1 MVDIIIGIAGASGS
15 GKTTIANRIHEPI
28 GDDAVLITHDS
39 YYKNH
44 DELSFEKR
52 CKINYDHPDSL
63 ESDLLVKHLIK
74 LKSGKSVCIPEYD
87 YKLHQRS
94 ENTRKIMPKSV
105 VIVEGILI
113 FTEPKLRE
121 LMDLKI
127 YVDTDPDICL
137 IRRINRDVKKRNRSL
152 DSVLNQYLDTVK
164 PMYHDFVEPS
174 KRYADII
181 VPEGGYND
189 VANGIIISRAQTIIE
204 KAKKEAKI
212 AEKKKNG

>member
-15 GKTTIANRIHEPI
+15 GKTTIANRIHEPL

-44 DELSFEKR
+44 DDLSFEQR
-52 CKINYDHPDSL
+52 SKINYDHPESL
-63 ESDLLVKHLIK
+63 ESELLVEHLLQ
-74 LKSGKSVCIPEYD
+74 LKSGKSIDIPQYD
-87 YKLHQRS
+87 YKMHRRKDSTICVEPRS
-94 ENTRKIMPKSV
+94 
-105 VIVEGILI
+105 VILLEGILI

-137 IRRINRDVKKRNRSL
+137 IRRINRDVKKRKRSL
-152 DSVLNQYLDTVK
+152 ESVLDQYLATVK
-164 PMYHDFVEPS
+164 PMYHEFIEPS

-189 VANGIIISRAQTIIE
+189 VANGIIINRAKTII
-204 KAKKEAKI
+204 KKSKRVS
-212 AEKKKNG
+212 K

>member
-15 GKTTIANRIHEPI
+15 GKTTIANRIHEPL

-44 DELSFEKR
+44 DELDFEQR
-52 CKINYDHPDSL
+52 SKINYDHPNSL
-63 ESDLLVKHLIK
+63 ESDLLVKHLME
-74 LKSGKSVCIPEYD
+74 LKEGKSINIPQYD
-87 YKLHQRS
+87 YTQHQRKPDTI
-94 ENTRKIMPKSV
+94 NVKPCSV
-105 VIVEGILI
+105 ILVEGILI

-152 DSVLNQYLDTVK
+152 DSVIEQYINTVK
-164 PMYHDFVEPS
+164 PMYHEFVEPS

-181 VPEGGYND
+181 IPEGGYNE
-189 VANGIIISRAQTIIE
+189 VANGIIINRAKTIIN
-204 KAKKEAKI
+204 KSKKE
-212 AEKKKNG
+212 EN

>member
-28 GDDAVLITHDS
+28 GDDSVLITHDS

-44 DELSFEKR
+44 DDLTFEQR

-63 ESDLLVKHLIK
+63 ESDLLVEHLLQ
-74 LKSGKSVCIPEYD
+74 LKSGKSIDIPEYD
-87 YKLHQRS
+87 YTQHR
-94 ENTRKIMPKSV
+94 RKEKTSQVEPKSV
-105 VIVEGILI
+105 LLVEGILI
-113 FTEPKLRE
+113 FTEQKLRE
-121 LMDLKI
+121 LFDLKI

-137 IRRINRDVKKRNRSL
+137 IRRINRDVNKRQRSL
-152 DSVLNQYLDTVK
+152 DSVISQYLNTVK
-164 PMYHDFVEPS
+164 PMYHEFVEPS

-189 VANGIIISRAQTIIE
+189 VANGIIINRAKTIIQE
-204 KAKKEAKI
+204 AKKV
-212 AEKKKNG
+212 KKNIND

>member
-44 DELSFEKR
+44 DDLTFEER

-63 ESDLLVKHLIK
+63 ESDLLVKHLMQ
-74 LKSGKSVCIPEYD
+74 LKAGKSIDIPEYD
-87 YKLHQRS
+87 YSQHR
-94 ENTRKIMPKSV
+94 RKEKTIHVEPKSV
-105 VIVEGILI
+105 LLVEGILI

-121 LMDLKI
+121 LFDLKI

-137 IRRINRDVKKRNRSL
+137 IRRINRDVNKRQRSL
-152 DSVLNQYLDTVK
+152 DSVISQYLKTVK
-164 PMYHDFVEPS
+164 PMYHEFVEPS

-189 VANGIIISRAQTIIE
+189 VANGIIINRAKTIIME
-204 KAKKEAKI
+204 AKKAKK
-212 AEKKKNG
+212 

>member
-44 DELSFEKR
+44 DDLTFEER
-52 CKINYDHPDSL
+52 YKINYDHPDSL
-63 ESDLLVKHLIK
+63 ESDLLVKHLMQ
-74 LKSGKSVCIPEYD
+74 LKAGKSIDIPEYD
-87 YKLHQRS
+87 YSQHR
-94 ENTRKIMPKSV
+94 RKEKTIHVEPKSV
-105 VIVEGILI
+105 LLVEGILI

-121 LMDLKI
+121 LFDLKI

-137 IRRINRDVKKRNRSL
+137 IRRINRDVNKRQRSL
-152 DSVLNQYLDTVK
+152 DSVISQYLKTVK
-164 PMYHDFVEPS
+164 PMYHEFVEPS

-189 VANGIIISRAQTIIE
+189 VANGIIINRAKTIIME
-204 KAKKEAKI
+204 AKKAKK
-212 AEKKKNG
+212 

>member
-44 DELSFEKR
+44 DELSFEER
-52 CKINYDHPDSL
+52 CKINYDHPNSL
-63 ESDLLVKHLIK
+63 DSDLLIEHLK
-74 LKSGKSVCIPEYD
+74 LLKSGKSIDIPEYD
-87 YKLHQRS
+87 YTQHR
-94 ENTRKIMPKSV
+94 RKEKTNHVEPKSV
-105 VIVEGILI
+105 LLVEGILI
-113 FTEPKLRE
+113 FTEPRLRE
-121 LMDLKI
+121 LFDLKI

-137 IRRINRDVKKRNRSL
+137 IRRINRDVKKRQRSL
-152 DSVLNQYLDTVK
+152 DSVISQYLKTVK
-164 PMYHDFVEPS
+164 PMYHEFVEPS

-189 VANGIIISRAQTIIE
+189 VANGIIINRAKTIIAE
-204 KAKKEAKI
+204 AKKAKKK
-212 AEKKKNG
+212 